1 MLMSA
6 VKLFPLPHEMSAPS
20 RPDAFLQVHVSVV
33 SELNDEPMRFM
44 QAFGLPPVAHAPP
57 IIFCVPA
64 QLRLCEPVDPLDT
77 VIGIEDAT
85 LVHPETPSAP
95 FVPSAPSAPAGPCSP

>member
-6 VKLFPLPHEMSAPS
+6 VKLFPLPQVMSAPS
-20 RPDAFLQVHVSVV
+20 RPDAFLQVHVRVV

-64 QLRLCEPVDPLDT
+64 QLKLCEPVDPLAT
-77 VIGIEDAT
+77 VIGIEDVT
-85 LVHPETPSAP
+85 RVHPETPSTP
-95 FVPSAPSAPAGPCSP
+95 GSPCGPCSP

>member
-1 MLMSA
+1 MSA
-6 VKLFPLPHEMSAPS
+6 VKLFPLPHVMSAPS
-20 RPDAFLQVHVSVV
+20 RPDAFLQVHVRVV
-33 SELNDEPMRFM
+33 SELNEEPIRFM

-64 QLRLCEPVDPLDT
+64 QLKLCEPIDPLDT

-95 FVPSAPSAPAGPCSP
+95 SAPAGPCSP